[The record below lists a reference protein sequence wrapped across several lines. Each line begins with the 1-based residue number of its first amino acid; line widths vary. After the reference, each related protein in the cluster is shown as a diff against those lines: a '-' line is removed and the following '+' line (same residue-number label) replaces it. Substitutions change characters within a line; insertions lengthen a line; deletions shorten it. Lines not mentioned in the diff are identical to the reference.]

1 MGKLINNHGDLIL
14 YPVKSIKPPKDAIN
28 GTIHILQDSGA
39 TGNRHEIVS
48 ESVKNPIY
56 RWTKDGKEYISCSKD
71 YIIRHVGGDCEHGVQ
86 KVQSGIR
93 EVRHEME
100 HDPWKN
106 ELRIVI
112 D

>member
-1 MGKLINNHGDLIL
+1 MAKILNNHGDLIL
-14 YPVKSIKPPKDAIN
+14 YPIKTVEPPKAAASALL
-28 GTIHILQDSGA
+28 HVLQDSGA

-48 ESVKNPIY
+48 EKEKIY
-56 RWTKDGKEYISCSKD
+56 RWTKDGVEYISCAKD

-86 KVQSGIR
+86 TVQAGTR

-100 HDPWKN
+100 YNPWLH
-106 ELRIVI
+106 ELKIVI

>member
-1 MGKLINNHGDLIL
+1 MEKLVNNHGDLIL
-14 YPVKSIKPPKDAIN
+14 YPVKTVKPSKTAVQAKL
-28 GTIHILQDSGA
+28 HVLQDSEA

-48 ESVKNPIY
+48 EKEPIY
-56 RWTKDGKEYISCSKD
+56 RWTKDGLEYISCAKD

-86 KVQSGIR
+86 TVQAGTR

-106 ELRIVI
+106 EFRAVI

>member
-1 MGKLINNHGDLIL
+1 MKKLVNNHGDLIL
-14 YPVKSIKPPKDAIN
+14 YPVKTSKPPKTAN
-28 GTIHILQDSGA
+28 KSLIHVLQDSGA

-48 ESVKNPIY
+48 EKEPIY
-56 RWTKDGKEYISCSKD
+56 RWIKDGSEYISCSKD
-71 YIIRHVGGDCEHGVQ
+71 YAIRHVGGDCEHGEQTVQ
-86 KVQSGIR
+86 AGTRQVK
-93 EVRHEME
+93 HEME